1 MTPVDETVTP
11 LATHI
16 PAAVAAAAMHV
27 LDATLKAEPPP
38 FRRWKFSP
46 GQPLAPIG
54 NYLLG
59 YGYVRP
65 AQLIQALKFQRACS
79 YGETRM
85 LLGDVLIRD
94 GVISPRVLASL
105 LTLQL
110 VDRLHVPGPFLPTRL
125 GEHLVIQGILSPNQ
139 LATSL
144 QLQAWLRAQGVRVR
158 LGDLLI
164 QQNLVTPQAIA
175 AAVYAQ
181 SYPKP

>member
-1 MTPVDETVTP
+1 
-11 LATHI
+11 
-16 PAAVAAAAMHV
+16 
-27 LDATLKAEPPP
+27 
-38 FRRWKFSP
+38 
-46 GQPLAPIG
+46 
-54 NYLLG
+54 
-59 YGYVRP
+59 
-65 AQLIQALKFQRACS
+65 
-79 YGETRM
+79 M

-94 GVISPRVLASL
+94 GAISPRVLASL